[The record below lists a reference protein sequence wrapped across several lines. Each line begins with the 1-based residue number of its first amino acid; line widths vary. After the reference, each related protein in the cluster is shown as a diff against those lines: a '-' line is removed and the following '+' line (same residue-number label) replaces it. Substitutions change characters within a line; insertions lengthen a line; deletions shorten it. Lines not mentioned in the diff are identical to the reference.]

1 MGIEE
6 KQENISKLEE
16 SLENLKRKEQINDD
30 TLTKI
35 QAELMELRQED
46 KLDVEIEKFPV
57 DKLKNFQKDYEKI
70 NDSLKCFN
78 EIVER
83 YKNMKKN

>member
-1 MGIEE
+1 M
-6 KQENISKLEE
+6 
-16 SLENLKRKEQINDD
+16 
-30 TLTKI
+30 LTKI
-35 QAELMELRQED
+35 QTELLELRQED

-70 NDSLKCFN
+70 NDSLRMFN